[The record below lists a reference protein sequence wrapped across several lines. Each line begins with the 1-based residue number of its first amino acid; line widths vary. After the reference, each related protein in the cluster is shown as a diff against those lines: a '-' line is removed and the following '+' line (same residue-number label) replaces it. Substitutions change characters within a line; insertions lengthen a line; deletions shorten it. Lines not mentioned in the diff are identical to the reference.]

1 MNLIDPGDNV
11 NSVTFDPI
19 LGKEYVVT
27 MKQIYKNN
35 LHPFSAVGPIKYKNS
50 SKITKDII
58 DYIIDLRRGAR
69 LLFQEL
75 KNNRDRNNN
84 LATMKQWVELP
95 ANEKRLL
102 QLNCTE
108 LIKAGLILK
117 VKVKHLEDY
126 DKTKAYTYL
135 INPYVIKPKYCDDA
149 RSLWKLLGG
158 TNENN

>member
-11 NSVTFDPI
+11 KSVTFDTI
-19 LGKEYVVT
+19 SDKEYVVT
-27 MKQIYKNN
+27 MKQIYKNS

-58 DYIIDLRRGAR
+58 DYIIDLRKGAR

-84 LATMKQWVELP
+84 LVTMEHWVELP
-95 ANEKRLL
+95 VNEKRLL

-135 INPYVIKPKYCDDA
+135 INPYVIKPKDCDDA

-158 TNENN
+158 INAI

>member
-1 MNLIDPGDNV
+1 MRTIERENELTIYLEEDEELELTWRRLPDPCNKRD
-11 NSVTFDPI
+11 
-19 LGKEYVVT
+19 LG
-27 MKQIYKNN
+27 
-35 LHPFSAVGPIKYKNS
+35 PFSAVGPIKYKNS

-58 DYIIDLRRGAR
+58 DYIIDLKRGAR

-84 LATMKQWVELP
+84 LVTMEHWIELP
-95 ANEKRLL
+95 VNEKRLL

-117 VKVKHLEDY
+117 VKVKHIEDY

-135 INPYVIKPKYCDDA
+135 INPYVIKPKNYDDA
-149 RSLWKLLGG
+149 CILWKLLGG
-158 TNENN
+158 FVN

>member
-11 NSVTFDPI
+11 KSVTFDTI
-19 LGKEYVVT
+19 SDKEYVVT

-58 DYIIDLRRGAR
+58 DYIIDLRKGAR

-84 LATMKQWVELP
+84 LVTMEHWVELP
-95 ANEKRLL
+95 VNEKRLL

-135 INPYVIKPKYCDDA
+135 INPYVIKPKDCDDA
-149 RSLWKLLGG
+149 CSLWKLLGG
-158 TNENN
+158 INAV